1 MAAVASL
8 PPKDLLLQ
16 ACRGLEPG
24 EHFVLRRA
32 CRLAELHEHRLSVS
46 AAAEI
51 DRQRAQLV
59 HDIDRW
65 VAMELPVA
73 PGGARLHTETVG
85 TVIDRLAQFSA
96 LAYLALTTTPDWLA
110 DDAWRRL
117 TELANAYADLA
128 TEVSAGRCRLPRLN
142 GHHEY
147 EH

>member
-1 MAAVASL
+1 
-8 PPKDLLLQ
+8 
-16 ACRGLEPG
+16 
-24 EHFVLRRA
+24 
-32 CRLAELHEHRLSVS
+32 HEHRLSVT
-46 AAAEI
+46 AADTI

-65 VAMELPVA
+65 VATELPVA

-117 TELANAYADLA
+117 AELANAYVDLA
-128 TEVSAGRCRLPRLN
+128 TEVSAGRCRLPKLN

-147 EH
+147 QH